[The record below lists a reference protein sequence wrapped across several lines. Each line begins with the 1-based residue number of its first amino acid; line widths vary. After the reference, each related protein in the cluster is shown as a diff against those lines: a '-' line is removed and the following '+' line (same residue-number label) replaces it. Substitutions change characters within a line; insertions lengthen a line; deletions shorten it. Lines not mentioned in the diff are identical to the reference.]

1 MSRPLLTLVASLA
14 LLADAANAAVAADK
28 PAAAAKAPKPA
39 KRYTIEQF
47 MATVNIGGAS
57 FSADESRIL
66 FHSNETGI
74 FNVYAMPVGGG
85 KPVQLTN
92 SKTDSH
98 YAVGFFPNDDRLLYT
113 RDQAGNELNHLYVR
127 ELDGSEKDLTPG
139 DKPDHKLKA
148 RFMGWSGDDTAF
160 YAATNERDPRFFD
173 LYRYDTKT
181 YARTLA
187 FKNEAGWEV
196 ADVSRDGRWLALGKI
211 NTTAD
216 SDVHLADLKSG
227 EVKHITKHQGVAQ
240 YAPQDFTPDSK
251 ELLMTSNDGGEFTRV
266 VSYDLAS
273 GATREVEKADWD
285 VDYTAFSKDGHHRV
299 TGINADASTVL
310 RLYRDGKPIALPK
323 LPGGEVR
330 GVVFSRSGKRMAF
343 YVNGDRSPNNL
354 FVADVG
360 SNTAPK
366 QLTQSLSKDIDPA
379 ELVDA
384 SIARFRSF
392 DGMVVPSVY
401 MLPRDASPSH
411 KVPAIVWVHGGP
423 GGQTKRGYSALMQY
437 FVNNGYAVLGINNR
451 GSSGYGK
458 SFFTADDGKHGREPL
473 WDCIEAKTFLASTG
487 VIDPERIGIVGGSY
501 GGYMVLSAMAFRP
514 EAFKVGIDI
523 FGVANWIR
531 TLESIPPYWESFR
544 LALYQEIGDPAKD
557 RERLMATSPLFHAG
571 EIKKPLMVIQG
582 ANDPRVIKPESDDI
596 VAAVKK
602 NNVPVDYL
610 VFDDEGHGF
619 SKKNNTLEANRR
631 MVEFLDKYLKPGVG
645 QPAK

>member
-14 LLADAANAAVAADK
+14 LLAGAPEAAFAADK
-28 PAAAAKAPKPA
+28 PAAAAKAPRPA

-98 YAVGFFPNDDRLLYT
+98 YAVSFFPGDDRFLYT
-113 RDQAGNELNHLYVR
+113 RDQGGNELNHLYVR
-127 ELDGSEKDLTPG
+127 ELDGTERDLTPG

-148 RFMGWSGDDTAF
+148 SFAGWSGDETAF
-160 YAATNERDPRFFD
+160 YVTTNERDPRFFD

-181 YARTLA
+181 YARTLV

-196 ADVSRDGRWLALGKI
+196 SDISRDGRWLALAKV

-227 EVKHITKHQGVAQ
+227 EIKHVTAHTGVAQ
-240 YAPQDFTPDSK
+240 YAPQDFTPDSR

-266 VSYDLAS
+266 IAYDIAS
-273 GATREVEKADWD
+273 GAKREVEKADWD
-285 VDYTAFSKDGHHRV
+285 VAYTAFSRDGRHRV
-299 TGINADASTVL
+299 TGVNADASIAL
-310 RLYRDGKPIALPK
+310 RLYRDGQPIALPK

-330 GVVFSRSGKRMAF
+330 GVSFSRSGKRMAF

-360 SNTAPK
+360 ASAAPR

-384 SIARFRSF
+384 SIVRFKSF
-392 DGMVVPSVY
+392 DGMVIPSVFL
-401 MLPRDASPSH
+401 LPKEASPTH

-423 GGQTKRGYSALMQY
+423 GGQTMRGYSALMQY

-487 VIDPERIGIVGGSY
+487 VIDHERIGIVGGSY

-523 FGVANWIR
+523 FGVSNWLR
-531 TLESIPPYWESFR
+531 TLESIPPYWETFR
-544 LALYQEIGDPAKD
+544 KALYQEVGDPAKD
-557 RERLMATSPLFHAG
+557 RDFLMATSPLFHAK
-571 EIKKPLMVIQG
+571 EIRKPLMVIQG

-596 VAAVKK
+596 VSAVQK
-602 NNVPVDYL
+602 NGVPVDYL

-619 SKKNNTLEANRR
+619 SKKKNTLVANKR
-631 MVEFLDKYLKPGVG
+631 MVEFLDKYLKPGVS
-645 QPAK
+645 PVAK

>member
-1 MSRPLLTLVASLA
+1 MSRPLLTLVATLA
-14 LLADAANAAVAADK
+14 LLAAVPQAAVAADK
-28 PAAAAKAPKPA
+28 PAAAAAAAPKPA

-66 FHSNETGI
+66 FHSNESGI
-74 FNVYAMPVGGG
+74 FNVYAMPVAGG
-85 KPVQLTN
+85 KPVQLTD

-98 YAVGFFPNDDRLLYT
+98 YAVSFFPGDDRFLYT
-113 RDQAGNELNHLYVR
+113 RDQGGNELNHLYVR
-127 ELDGSEKDLTPG
+127 EADGSERDLTPG
-139 DKPDHKLKA
+139 DKLKA
-148 RFMGWSGDDTAF
+148 RFVGWTGDDSGF
-160 YAATNERDPRFFD
+160 YLATNERDPKFTD

-181 YARTLA
+181 YARTLV
-187 FKNEAGWEV
+187 FKNEGGWG
-196 ADVSRDGRWLALGKI
+196 AMDISRDGRWLALAKI

-227 EVKHITKHQGVAQ
+227 EIRPITKHTGVAR
-240 YAPQDFTPDSK
+240 YEAQDFTPDGR
-251 ELLMTSNDGGEFTRV
+251 ELLMTTNDGGEFTRV
-266 VSYDLAS
+266 VAYDLAT
-273 GATREVEKADWD
+273 GTTRDVEKADWD
-285 VDYTAFSKDGHHRV
+285 VAYTAFSKDGRYRV
-299 TGINADASTVL
+299 TGINADASIDL
-310 RLYRDGKPIALPK
+310 RLYRDGKPVALPK

-330 GVVFSRSGKRMAF
+330 GVAFSRSGKRMAF
-343 YVNGDRSPNNL
+343 YVNGDRSPSNL

-360 SNTAPK
+360 SSAAPR
-366 QLTQSLSKDIDPA
+366 QLTQSLSKAIDPA

-384 SIARFRSF
+384 SVVRFKSF
-392 DGMVVPSVY
+392 DGMVIPSVY
-401 MLPRDASPSH
+401 LVPKEASPTH
-411 KVPAIVWVHGGP
+411 KVPAIVFVHGGP
-423 GGQTKRGYSALMQY
+423 GGQTMRGYSALMQY

-458 SFFTADDGKHGREPL
+458 SFFTADDRKHGREPL

-487 VIDPERIGIVGGSY
+487 VIDPDRIGIVGGSY

-531 TLESIPPYWESFR
+531 TLESIPPYWEAQR
-544 LALYQEIGDPAKD
+544 QALYQEIGDPVKD
-557 RERLMATSPLFHAG
+557 RDFLMATSPLFHAK
-571 EIKKPLMVIQG
+571 EIRKPLMVIQG

-602 NNVPVDYL
+602 NGVPVDYL

-619 SKKNNTLEANRR
+619 SKKKNTLEANRR
-631 MVEFLDKYLKPGVG
+631 MVEFLDKYLKP
-645 QPAK
+645 

>member
-14 LLADAANAAVAADK
+14 LLAAAPQAATAADK
-28 PAAAAKAPKPA
+28 PAAATKAPKPA

-66 FHSNETGI
+66 FHSNESGI
-74 FNVYAMPVGGG
+74 FNVYAMPAAGG
-85 KPVQLTN
+85 KPVQLTD

-98 YAVGFFPNDDRLLYT
+98 YAVGYFPSDDRFLYT

-127 ELDGSEKDLTPG
+127 ELDGRERDLTPG
-139 DKPDHKLKA
+139 EKLKA
-148 RFMGWSGDDTAF
+148 RFVSWSRDNAAF
-160 YAATNERDPRFFD
+160 YVATNERDAKFFD
-173 LYRYDTKT
+173 LYRYDAKT
-181 YARTLA
+181 YERTLV
-187 FKNEAGWEV
+187 FKNDAGWSSLEIS
-196 ADVSRDGRWLALGKI
+196 DDGRWLALGKI

-216 SDVHLADLKSG
+216 TDVHLADLKSG
-227 EVKHITKHQGVAQ
+227 EIKHITKHQGVAQ
-240 YAPQDFTPDSK
+240 YRAQDFDPESR
-251 ELLMTSNDGGEFTRV
+251 ELLMTTNDGGEFTRV
-266 VSYDLAS
+266 IAYDLAT
-273 GATREVEKADWD
+273 GTTRDVEKADWD
-285 VDYTAFSKDGHHRV
+285 VDYTRFSQDGRHRV
-299 TGINADASTVL
+299 TGVNADASTVL

-323 LPGGEVR
+323 LSGGEVR
-330 GVVFSRSGKRMAF
+330 GVAFSRSGKRMAF
-343 YVNGDRSPNNL
+343 YVNGDRSPSNL

-360 SNTAPK
+360 SNAAPK

-384 SIARFRSF
+384 SIVRFKSF
-392 DGMVVPSVY
+392 DGMVIPSVY
-401 MLPRDASPSH
+401 MQPKDASPTN
-411 KVPAIVWVHGGP
+411 KVPAIVFVHGGP
-423 GGQTKRGYSALMQY
+423 GGQTTRGYSALTQY

-458 SFFTADDGKHGREPL
+458 TFFTADDGKHGREPL

-487 VIDPERIGIVGGSY
+487 VIDHERIGIVGGSY

-531 TLESIPPYWESFR
+531 TLESIPPYWESQR
-544 LALYQEIGDPAKD
+544 LALYQEIGDPVKD
-557 RERLMATSPLFHAG
+557 RDFLMATSPLFHAK
-571 EIKKPLMVIQG
+571 EIRKPLMVIQG

-619 SKKNNTLEANRR
+619 SKKKNALEANRR
-631 MVEFLDKYLKPGVG
+631 MVEFLDKYLKPGVT
-645 QPAK
+645 QASK

>member
-14 LLADAANAAVAADK
+14 LLAAVPDAAIAAAK
-28 PAAAAKAPKPA
+28 PAAATASAPKPA

-98 YAVGFFPNDDRLLYT
+98 YAVGFFPGDDRILYT
-113 RDQAGNELNHLYVR
+113 RDQSGNELNHLYVR
-127 ELDGSEKDLTPG
+127 ELDGSERDLTPG
-139 DKPDHKLKA
+139 DKLKA
-148 RFMGWSGDDTAF
+148 NFAGWTGDETAF
-160 YAATNERDPRFFD
+160 YVTTNERDPRFFD
-173 LYRYDTKT
+173 LYRFDAKT
-181 YARTLA
+181 YARTLV

-196 ADVSRDGRWLALGKI
+196 ADISRDGRWLALAKV

-227 EVKHITKHQGVAQ
+227 EIKHISKHAGVAQ

-266 VSYDLAS
+266 VAYDIAS

-285 VDYTAFSKDGHHRV
+285 VAYTAFSKDGRHRV
-299 TGINADASTVL
+299 TGVNADASIAL

-330 GVVFSRSGKRMAF
+330 GVAFSRSGKRMAF

-354 FVADVG
+354 FVAEVG
-360 SNTAPK
+360 SSAAPT
-366 QLTQSLSKDIDPA
+366 QLTHSLSKDIDPA
-379 ELVDA
+379 DLVDA
-384 SIARFRSF
+384 TIARFKSF
-392 DGMVVPSVY
+392 DGMVVPSIY
-401 MLPRDASPSH
+401 MLPKEASPTH

-423 GGQTKRGYSALMQY
+423 GGQTMRGYSALMQY

-487 VIDPERIGIVGGSY
+487 VIDSERIGIVGGSY

-531 TLESIPPYWESFR
+531 TLESIPPYWETFR
-544 LALYQEIGDPAKD
+544 LALYQEIGDPVKD
-557 RERLMATSPLFHAG
+557 RERLMATSPLFHAS

-602 NNVPVDYL
+602 NGVPVEYL

-619 SKKNNTLEANRR
+619 SKKKNTLEANRR
-631 MVEFLDKYLKPGVG
+631 MVEFLDKYLKP
-645 QPAK
+645 

>member
-14 LLADAANAAVAADK
+14 LLAAAPQAVMAAEKPAAAVAA
-28 PAAAAKAPKPA
+28 APKPA

-66 FHSNETGI
+66 FHSNESGI

-98 YAVGFFPNDDRLLYT
+98 YAVGYFPKDDRFLYT

-127 ELDGSEKDLTPG
+127 ELDGSERDLTPG
-139 DKPDHKLKA
+139 EKLKA
-148 RFMGWSGDDTAF
+148 RFVDWNGDETAF
-160 YAATNERDPRFFD
+160 YVATNERDPKFFD
-173 LYRYDTKT
+173 LYRYDAKT
-181 YARTLA
+181 YARTLV
-187 FKNEAGWEV
+187 FKNEGGWQGM
-196 ADVSRDGRWLALGKI
+196 DISRDGRWLALGKT

-227 EVKHITKHQGVAQ
+227 EIKHITQHQGVAQ
-240 YAPQDFTPDSK
+240 YSAQEFDPDSR

-266 VSYDLAS
+266 VAYDLAS
-273 GATREVEKADWD
+273 GKTREVEKADWD
-285 VDYTAFSKDGHHRV
+285 VVYSYYSRDGRHRV
-299 TGINADASTVL
+299 TGINADASIAL

-330 GVVFSRSGKRMAF
+330 GVAFSRSGKRMAF
-343 YVNGDRSPNNL
+343 YVNGDRSPSNL

-360 SNTAPK
+360 ANAAPK

-384 SIARFRSF
+384 SIVRFKSF
-392 DGMVVPSVY
+392 DGMVIPSVY
-401 MLPRDASPSH
+401 LQPKEASPTH
-411 KVPAIVWVHGGP
+411 KVPAIVFVHGGP
-423 GGQTKRGYSALMQY
+423 GGQTMRGYSALMQY
-437 FVNNGYAVLGINNR
+437 FANNGYAVLGINNR

-473 WDCIEAKTFLASTG
+473 WDCIEAKTYLAGTG

-531 TLESIPPYWESFR
+531 TLESIPPYWESQR
-544 LALYQEIGDPAKD
+544 LALYQEVGDPVKD
-557 RERLMATSPLFHAG
+557 RDFLIATSPLFHAK
-571 EIKKPLMVIQG
+571 EIRKPLMVIQG

-619 SKKNNTLEANRR
+619 SKKKNQMEANRR
-631 MVEFLDKYLKPGVG
+631 MVEFLDKYLKPGLA
-645 QPAK
+645 QPTK